1 MIFDFLFSVIS
12 TAMLCF
18 CISSI
23 LIPEKK
29 YSYTIL
35 CTPLTLIEMF
45 IFTYPSLLNNF
56 LLIILICV
64 THACMLYIH
73 KYKAVIYSISTT
85 LLFFTALLFVN
96 LLFVRSFSILNIGDF
111 YGFPFG
117 ILYCMID
124 LGLLKILKYNKNN
137 LSFLEENKT
146 FGLIGI
152 ILLILISLLMQ
163 ALSFI
168 KLSQSTIILMTV
180 LVFVLSLLFIFLF
193 FQYRQNYLDKEK
205 LRIQRENNDRINHIY
220 DSLLKKEHRMLY
232 VLRKLDHVISDQ

>member
-29 YSYTIL
+29 YSYTIP

-96 LLFVRSFSILNIGDF
+96 LLYCFTFCESFICSFIFYIEYRRFLWTSFRNSILHD
-111 YGFPFG
+111 
-117 ILYCMID
+117 C
-124 LGLLKILKYNKNN
+124 LGV
-137 LSFLEENKT
+137 
-146 FGLIGI
+146 
-152 ILLILISLLMQ
+152 
-163 ALSFI
+163 I
-168 KLSQSTIILMTV
+168 KDI
-180 LVFVLSLLFIFLF
+180 
-193 FQYRQNYLDKEK
+193 K
-205 LRIQRENNDRINHIY
+205 IQRSI
-220 DSLLKKEHRMLY
+220 
-232 VLRKLDHVISDQ
+232 

>member
-64 THACMLYIH
+64 THACTLYIH
-73 KYKAVIYSISTT
+73 KYKAVIYSISTVKPKT
-85 LLFFTALLFVN
+85 LP
-96 LLFVRSFSILNIGDF
+96 I
-111 YGFPFG
+111 
-117 ILYCMID
+117 
-124 LGLLKILKYNKNN
+124 
-137 LSFLEENKT
+137 
-146 FGLIGI
+146 
-152 ILLILISLLMQ
+152 
-163 ALSFI
+163 
-168 KLSQSTIILMTV
+168 
-180 LVFVLSLLFIFLF
+180 
-193 FQYRQNYLDKEK
+193 
-205 LRIQRENNDRINHIY
+205 
-220 DSLLKKEHRMLY
+220 
-232 VLRKLDHVISDQ
+232 

>member
-35 CTPLTLIEMF
+35 CAPLTLTEMF

-96 LLFVRSFSILNIGDF
+96 LLFVRLFSILNIGDF
-111 YGFPFG
+111 YGLP
-117 ILYCMID
+117 Y
-124 LGLLKILKYNKNN
+124 
-137 LSFLEENKT
+137 
-146 FGLIGI
+146 
-152 ILLILISLLMQ
+152 
-163 ALSFI
+163 
-168 KLSQSTIILMTV
+168 V
-180 LVFVLSLLFIFLF
+180 
-193 FQYRQNYLDKEK
+193 DKD
-205 LRIQRENNDRINHIY
+205 IMP
-220 DSLLKKEHRMLY
+220 S
-232 VLRKLDHVISDQ
+232 

>member
-35 CTPLTLIEMF
+35 CAPLTLTETF
-45 IFTYPSLLNNF
+45 IFTNPTLLNNF

-96 LLFVRSFSILNIGDF
+96 LLFVRLLN
-111 YGFPFG
+111 
-117 ILYCMID
+117 L
-124 LGLLKILKYNKNN
+124 
-137 LSFLEENKT
+137 FLNTHKPQVGEN
-146 FGLIGI
+146 
-152 ILLILISLLMQ
+152 
-163 ALSFI
+163 
-168 KLSQSTIILMTV
+168 
-180 LVFVLSLLFIFLF
+180 
-193 FQYRQNYLDKEK
+193 
-205 LRIQRENNDRINHIY
+205 
-220 DSLLKKEHRMLY
+220 
-232 VLRKLDHVISDQ
+232 

>member
-85 LLFFTALLFVN
+85 LLFFTALLIVN
-96 LLFVRSFSILNIGDF
+96 LLFVRLFSILNIGDF
-111 YGFPFG
+111 YGLPFG
-117 ILYCMID
+117 IL
-124 LGLLKILKYNKNN
+124 L
-137 LSFLEENKT
+137 
-146 FGLIGI
+146 
-152 ILLILISLLMQ
+152 
-163 ALSFI
+163 
-168 KLSQSTIILMTV
+168 
-180 LVFVLSLLFIFLF
+180 
-193 FQYRQNYLDKEK
+193 
-205 LRIQRENNDRINHIY
+205 
-220 DSLLKKEHRMLY
+220 
-232 VLRKLDHVISDQ
+232 